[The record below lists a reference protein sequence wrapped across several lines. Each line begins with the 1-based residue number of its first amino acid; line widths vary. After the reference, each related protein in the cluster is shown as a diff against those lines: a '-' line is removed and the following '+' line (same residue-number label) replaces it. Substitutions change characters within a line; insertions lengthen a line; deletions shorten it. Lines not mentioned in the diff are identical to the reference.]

1 MKLLSFFGPPLY
13 SLEVRPEKDHA
24 AQIRMMSWLRMRYPE
39 HRQSMRLLLV
49 GGVRNEGDSAR
60 VKELKE
66 LADSLQVSVSGRPS
80 RRSLIYGA
88 IGANDS
94 GIRRFCGK
102 CTISTHLGAPRRG
115 QHRRKHDGR

>member
-1 MKLLSFFGPPLY
+1 MRTHATPKQANIVYPPCDTHALSH
-13 SLEVRPEKDHA
+13 VRPEKYHA

-66 LADSLQVSVSGRPS
+66 LAESLQVSVSSRP
-80 RRSLIYGA
+80 I
-88 IGANDS
+88 
-94 GIRRFCGK
+94 
-102 CTISTHLGAPRRG
+102 PVP
-115 QHRRKHDGR
+115 

>member
-1 MKLLSFFGPPLY
+1 MKLFSVFVVPLC

-24 AQIRMMSWLRMRYPE
+24 AQIRMMSWLQIRYPE

-66 LADSLQVSVSGRPS
+66 LAESLQVSVSSRP
-80 RRSLIYGA
+80 I
-88 IGANDS
+88 
-94 GIRRFCGK
+94 
-102 CTISTHLGAPRRG
+102 PVP
-115 QHRRKHDGR
+115 